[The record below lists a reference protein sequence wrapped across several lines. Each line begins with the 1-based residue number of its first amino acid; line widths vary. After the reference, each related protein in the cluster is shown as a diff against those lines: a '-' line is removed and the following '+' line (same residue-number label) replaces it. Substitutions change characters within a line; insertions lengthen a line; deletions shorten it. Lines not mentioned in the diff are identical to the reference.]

1 MTIFQGASAGT
12 EGADQSPHLSIV
24 VPCYNE
30 SRNIPNLHGR
40 CTAAARSVAGD
51 SYELILVDD
60 GSRDSTWQLMQAL
73 AAVDSHVVAARL
85 SRNFGH
91 QLALSA
97 GLQLS
102 SGARVL
108 IVDADL
114 QDPPELLPR
123 MMEAMDRGNDIV
135 YGQRKSRQGETW
147 FKRAT
152 AALFYRLLRKLTDVE
167 IPVDAGDFRLVT
179 RRVVTLLADMPEQ
192 HRFIRGMVSWI
203 GLRQEALPYDRD
215 ERVHG
220 KTNYSARRMLRLALD
235 AVTSFSTRPLRI
247 ASLVGLGFGA
257 LGFIGV
263 AYALTGWAMGQ
274 TVPGWTSVIVI
285 ILLLG
290 GIQLFVI
297 GILGEYLGRL
307 YLEAK
312 RRPLYVI
319 QEVLRTVNREDAER
333 RSQTTIGSLE

>member
-1 MTIFQGASAGT
+1 MTTIQGAPAGT
-12 EGADQSPHLSIV
+12 EIPVQSPQLSIV
-24 VPCYNE
+24 VPCHNE
-30 SRNIPNLHGR
+30 SQNLAPLHAR
-40 CTAAARSVAGD
+40 CTAAARSVVD
-51 SYELILVDD
+51 ESYELILVDD
-60 GSRDSTWQLMQAL
+60 GSRDSTWQQMQAL
-73 AAVDSHVVAARL
+73 ATSDSHVVAARL

-123 MMEAMDRGNDIV
+123 MMEVMDRGNDIV
-135 YGQRKSRQGETW
+135 YGQRQSRQGETW
-147 FKRAT
+147 FKRAS
-152 AALFYRLLRKLTDVE
+152 AAVFYRLLRRLTDVE
-167 IPVDAGDFRLVT
+167 IPIDTGDFRLIT
-179 RRVVTLLADMPEQ
+179 RRVVTVLSDMPEQ

-203 GLRQEALPYDRD
+203 GLRQDAVPYDRD
-215 ERVHG
+215 QRACG
-220 KTNYSARRMLRLALD
+220 NTKYSTRRMLRLALD
-235 AVTSFSTRPLRI
+235 AVTGFSTRPLRI
-247 ASLVGLGFGA
+247 ASLVGLCFGT

-263 AYALTGWAMGQ
+263 AYAVTGWAMGQ
-274 TVPGWTSVIVI
+274 TVPGWTSVIVVV
-285 ILLLG
+285 LLLG

-312 RRPLYVI
+312 RRPLYIIEQVFR
-319 QEVLRTVNREDAER
+319 QDAAARE
-333 RSQTTIGSLE
+333 SLHPE